1 MPIYEFL
8 CEACGA
14 RFEELVNAETD
25 SVDCRACTSERTRRV
40 YSAQGRPFSLV
51 KTPRQARKQERKN
64 AQLRE
69 RTQRRGAVA
78 QQRPRHPGGKS

>member
-14 RFEELVNAETD
+14 RFEELVNAGTD

-51 KTPRQARKQERKN
+51 KTTREARKQERKN

-69 RTQRRGAVA
+69 RTQRRRVVA
-78 QQRPRHPGGKS
+78 QQRARQPGGKS